1 MIKENKI
8 ISFFLP
14 LILLPFL
21 LVAAEIRGKVK
32 DIYNQPLPGITIRV
46 IESGQTA
53 FTNGQGAFVISLDD
67 APASVQIYFESSQ
80 YYRENRTVHL
90 KDLTGDL
97 EIFLIPLKL
106 LKEDVTVTALNE
118 AEKAISVPF
127 AQNVV
132 SKIEIRENM
141 PETIVQALQNSP
153 GIHFIGKGGVSV
165 TPSIRGLARRRI
177 LLLANGARIIS
188 DRSAG
193 ASAQFFPPE
202 LVQQIEVVRSA
213 ASVLYGSDAI
223 GGVINII
230 SRNGRNPE
238 ANIGSLNFS
247 GNSANSKI
255 NGGLSINRKFG
266 NFSLLAD
273 LQISQADDYSS
284 AKERILNSGFSYY
297 TGNLVFGYENDQRD
311 FSVNFLKSYG
321 KNIGKPERAN
331 DPSVSSFYP
340 VEDTNLLNLVYNE
353 KSLAADST
361 LGFSLFLN
369 PNHYELDKFKA
380 ASRQNDISRNNA
392 LDFGIRAAFKKGIN
406 KNLSYQFGVDYFGRS
421 NVDMENET
429 WKKDVL
435 SSTSFPVENGKRS
448 DLGMFFTLDYSGLSM
463 LDLVAGARYGFFSR
477 NAISDGHYLEKSSH
491 APAFFIGVTR
501 KIQDYLTLFF
511 NLGTAFRMPSLSEAF
526 YTGITGRNSIVGN
539 AALNSESSL
548 NLDAGMKIHRKNMFL
563 GIYLF
568 KCSIKDMIE
577 KFPLSDTSYTY
588 NNIEQGRIQGMEVE
602 FQMYPIKNLELFG
615 NGFYYHGKSTAS
627 DQHLNDVPSAK
638 VFLGVKY
645 WLGRFWSELNW
656 LASAAMKHPGPAET
670 TIPAFNVADIKA
682 GYYFSNRLFLFFKI
696 ANLFNRYYIANA
708 DPDIPPAKGFDF
720 SLGLNVN
727 F

>member
-8 ISFFLP
+8 IPGIFLFV
-14 LILLPFL
+14 LLPFL
-21 LVAAEIRGKVK
+21 IAAAEIRGNVK
-32 DIYNQPLPGITIRV
+32 DIYNQPLPGVAIRV
-46 IESGQTA
+46 GENGQTTL
-53 FTNGQGAFVISLDD
+53 TNEQGAFVLSLED
-67 APASVQIYFESSQ
+67 AQSSVQIFFENSQ
-80 YYRENRTVHL
+80 YYREKRIVHL
-90 KDLTGDL
+90 KNLRRDL

-106 LKEDVTVTALNE
+106 LKEDITVTALNA

-127 AQNVV
+127 AQNVI
-132 SKIEIRENM
+132 SKIEIKENM
-141 PETIVQALQNSP
+141 PESIVQALQNSP

-193 ASAQFFPPE
+193 ASASFFPPE

-230 SRNGRNPE
+230 SRNGRNSE
-238 ANIGSLNFS
+238 ANIGSLNLS
-247 GNSANSKI
+247 GNSANKKM
-255 NGGLSINRKFG
+255 NGGLSVNQKLG
-266 NFSLLAD
+266 DFSLLAD

-297 TGNLVFGYENDQRD
+297 TGNLVFVYKNEQRD

-321 KNIGKPERAN
+321 KDIGKPERAN

-340 VEDTNLLNLVYNE
+340 VEDTNLLNIAYNE
-353 KSLAADST
+353 KSLTADSA
-361 LGFSLFLN
+361 LSFSLFLN
-369 PNHYELDKFKA
+369 PNHYELDKIKN
-380 ASRQNDISRNNA
+380 ASQQSDISKNNA
-392 LDFGIRAAFKKGIN
+392 LDFGIRTSFKKGFS
-406 KNLSYQFGVDYFGRS
+406 KHMSYQFGIDYFGRS

-429 WKKDVL
+429 WKKGSL
-435 SSTSFPVENGKRS
+435 NGSTFPVENGKRN
-448 DLGMFFTLDYSGLSM
+448 DLGMYFTLDYSGLTM
-463 LDLVAGARYGFFSR
+463 FDLVGGARYGFFSR
-477 NAISDGHYLEKSSH
+477 NAISNGQYLEKASQ
-491 APAFFIGVTR
+491 APALFVGITR
-501 KIQDYLTLFF
+501 KIKESLTLFF

-526 YTGITGRNSIVGN
+526 YTGITGRSSIVGN
-539 AALNSESSL
+539 PALKPENSL
-548 NLDAGMKIHRKNMFL
+548 NLDAGVKIHRKNMFL
-563 GIYLF
+563 GMYLF

-577 KFPLSDTSYTY
+577 KFPLSDTAYTY
-588 NNIEQGRIQGMEVE
+588 NNIEQGTIQGMEVE
-602 FQMYPIKNLELFG
+602 FQFYPIKNLEIFG
-615 NGFYYHGKSTAS
+615 NGFYYNGKSTAS
-627 DQHLNDVPSAK
+627 DQYLNDVPSAK
-638 VFLGVKY
+638 FFLGVKY

-670 TIPAFNVADIKA
+670 TIPAYNVTDIKA
-682 GYYFSNRLFLFFKI
+682 GYYFSNRVFLFLKI
-696 ANLFNRYYIANA
+696 ANLFNRYYVANA